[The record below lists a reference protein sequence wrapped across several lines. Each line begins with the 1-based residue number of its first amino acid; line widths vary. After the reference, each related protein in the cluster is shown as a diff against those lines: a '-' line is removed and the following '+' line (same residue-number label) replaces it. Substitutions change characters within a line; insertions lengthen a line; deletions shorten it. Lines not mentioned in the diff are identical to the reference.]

1 MTSSRFDP
9 GLTSKIL
16 NLSLLWF
23 NERFG
28 SKNLDNE
35 TQKKYLSKIYDSLLN
50 GPYHGQININKKKK
64 KISILKIF
72 YKELHGDSFGK

>member
-50 GPYHGQININKKKK
+50 GPYHGQIKKKK
-64 KISILKIF
+64 NLNPKNL
-72 YKELHGDSFGK
+72 L